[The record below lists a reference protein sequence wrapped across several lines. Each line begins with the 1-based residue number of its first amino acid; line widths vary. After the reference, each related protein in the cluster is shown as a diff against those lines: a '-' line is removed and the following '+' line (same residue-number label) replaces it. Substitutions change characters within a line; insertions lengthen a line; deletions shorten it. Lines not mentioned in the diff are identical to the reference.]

1 MIEFVDTNVLV
12 RFFVGDSS
20 KQLIQVNSW
29 FEEAEKGKRQ
39 LMVKSLVIAETCFV
53 LESFYKI
60 PRLEIA
66 EKMKALLMQKW
77 LRVDEIVVWE
87 KVWEKY
93 KQNVNLVDGYLLG
106 LVEMQQGKLLTLDR
120 KLDKKAKLI

>member
-12 RFFVGDSS
+12 RFFVGDNP
-20 KQLIQVNSW
+20 KQLTQVNSW
-29 FEEAEKGKRQ
+29 FVEAEKGKRQ

-53 LESFYKI
+53 LESYYKI
-60 PRLEIA
+60 PRVEIA

-77 LRVDEIVVWE
+77 LRVDEMEVWE
-87 KVWEKY
+87 KVWRNY
-93 KQNVNLVDGYLLG
+93 KQDVHLVDGYLLG
-106 LVEMQQGKLLTLDR
+106 LVEMKQGKLLTLDR